1 MPALVPQKPKTVAAV
16 LNALLAISVLGIWF
30 IFLFVANPKGVSAA
44 DNLTFALLSSANS
57 SRWFFVL
64 LAALLSTSV
73 ALCIGY
79 ANRLANSKRG
89 SLALL
94 GISAGQ
100 AAAAA
105 TLLSWPQ
112 AGLFILPL
120 YWCFLCWRQ
129 T

>member
-1 MPALVPQKPKTVAAV
+1 MPALVRQEPKIVAAA
-16 LNALLAISVLGIWF
+16 LFALLAVLVSGIWV
-30 IFLFVANPKGVSAA
+30 IFLFVGNPKGVSAA
-44 DNLTFALLSSANS
+44 DNLAYALLSSENS
-57 SRWFFVL
+57 SRWFFML
-64 LAALLSTSV
+64 LAVLVLTSV

-79 ANRLANSKRG
+79 VSRLANSKRG
-89 SLALL
+89 SFALL
-94 GISAGQ
+94 GVSAGQ

-105 TLLSWPQ
+105 ILLSWPQ